1 MIFTISG
8 GEKMKV
14 SLAPLTRTAAKAD
27 LFVIGCFKGVKDL
40 KSFKKVDP
48 VFFKAAEAAIAKK
61 RFEGKTGEVFSS
73 YQTGYRQAPEAMLLG
88 LGAKDAFTVV
98 ALRKAVGSVI
108 SAAHSRKAVKVRVL
122 LDSFLAETIDS
133 GTAVGVFT
141 EISFLAAYRFAQYKT
156 KKKDDPPKAPESVEL
171 ASEKKEGLQGLRP
184 VLVRSEKIAKA
195 VVLARDLNNEPGNVM
210 NPPRLAQE
218 AQKIAD
224 EKKLICQVFGLEEL
238 KKMGMNGILAVNQ
251 GSPTPPA
258 LIVLEYGQEH
268 KERGTVCVVGKGVTF
283 DTGGISIKPSK
294 NMEEMI
300 YDKSGAIAVIA
311 TMGLLADL
319 KLPVHVV
326 GLAPAVENNVA
337 NDPQRPGDIIKMYNG
352 KTVAVMNT
360 DAEGRLILADA
371 LAYCEQ
377 FKPVAIID
385 AATLTGMCH
394 HTFGDKTCG
403 IMGNDQKLVEI
414 VQKAGEKVG
423 ERCWQLP
430 LWEEYGDCIKG
441 NQSDLQNVGDGYAG
455 TITAAMFLKEFVPG
469 KIPWVHLDIAGVAN
483 CTQNRFDC
491 QKGATGFGV
500 RLFTE
505 ILSSW
510 STKDLP
516 TKK

>member
-1 MIFTISG
+1 
-8 GEKMKV
+8 MKI
-14 SLAPLTRTAAKAD
+14 SLAPFTRSAPKAD
-27 LFVIGCFKGVKDL
+27 LFVVGCFKGMKDL
-40 KSFKKVDP
+40 TLFRKIDP
-48 VFFKAAEAAIAKK
+48 GFFKAAEAAIVKK

-73 YQTGYRQAPEAMLLG
+73 YQMGYRQAPEMALLG
-88 LGAKDAFTVV
+88 LGEKNTFTV
-98 ALRKAVGSVI
+98 ASLRKAVGSVI
-108 SAAHSRKAVKVRVL
+108 SAANARKASKVRIL
-122 LDSFLAETIDS
+122 FESFLTKEINQE
-133 GTAVGVFT
+133 TAVGVFS
-141 EISFLAAYRFAQYKT
+141 EISVLAAYRFTQYKT
-156 KKKDDPPKAPESVEL
+156 RTKDDPPGAPASVEL
-171 ASEKKEGLQGLRP
+171 VSEEKEGLQELRSA
-184 VLVRSEKIAKA
+184 LARSEKIARA
-195 VVLARDLNNEPGNVM
+195 VTLARDLNNEPGNVM

-218 AQKIAD
+218 AKKIAA
-224 EKKLICQVFGLEEL
+224 EKKLKCRIFGLAEL
-238 KKMGMNGILAVNQ
+238 KKMGMNGILAVNR

-268 KERGTVCVVGKGVTF
+268 KGKGTVCLVGKGVTF

-294 NMEEMI
+294 NMEEMK

-326 GLAPAVENNVA
+326 GLAPAAENNVA

-371 LAYCEQ
+371 LAYCAQ
-377 FKPVAIID
+377 FKPAAIID
-385 AATLTGMCH
+385 VATLTGMCH

-403 IMGNDQKLVEI
+403 ILGTDAKLI
-414 VQKAGEKVG
+414 AAVQKAGEKVG

-430 LWEEYGDCIKG
+430 LWDEYGDCIKG
-441 NQSDLQNVGDGYAG
+441 SQSDLQNVGDGYAG
-455 TITAAMFLKEFVPG
+455 TITAAMFLKEFVPA
-469 KIPWVHLDIAGVAN
+469 KTPWVHLDIAGVAN

-505 ILSSW
+505 FLSSW
-510 STKDLP
+510 DPEEFSG
-516 TKK
+516 KK